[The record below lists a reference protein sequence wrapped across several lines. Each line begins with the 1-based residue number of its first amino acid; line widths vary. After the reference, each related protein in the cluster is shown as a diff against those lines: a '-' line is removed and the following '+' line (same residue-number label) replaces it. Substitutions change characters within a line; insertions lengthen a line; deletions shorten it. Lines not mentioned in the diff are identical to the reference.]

1 MPHCQKEFAKP
12 PVSSRQKKA
21 QQQEKK
27 AAAKAKAAKRAKEE
41 DEEEEARAGEQ
52 QERDPAEV
60 AAELARAREAEEKEA
75 AARKLR
81 DAKMK
86 GGEAFKAGKWA
97 KALEHYCE
105 CIELDPEDYINWSN
119 RAAVHRHQANFEEA
133 LADATKC
140 TELNPEFV
148 KGWARIGGANLALR
162 RFDAAEEA
170 FQHGLTLEPDNAACM
185 DGIEDIA
192 KAREEPADEDESDA
206 LATELKGLDL
216 TQLQARA
223 REEGLDEVKI
233 EEAGGGED
241 PKGALVNLI
250 TAHKYLVNLVTEEL
264 QGLELEQLQARAL
277 EEGLAEEAVT
287 EAASLDDAIGALTAL
302 IVKHLSN
309 DLVDAAIEMQ
319 AEMAEEYDEESD
331 YSDDD
336 GDIDFEVVTV
346 DETDLQPAVGEVFLA
361 GAYIDETYGEL
372 VLPNGARLGNRS
384 LKMFYKQRVRPTN
397 NLQLASAAM
406 DRLNA
411 KIKNRE
417 DRKMMVKNAQ
427 IGLKGALATQP
438 GFKSHHLSQPNN
450 KAMRAIVHHWGG
462 GGGGAHYNMAGSK
475 QYNKGNKV
483 KGVVLRH
490 SVQGA
495 KLQAARNKTNRGNK
509 SVACLQ

>member
-1 MPHCQKEFAKP
+1 
-12 PVSSRQKKA
+12 
-21 QQQEKK
+21 
-27 AAAKAKAAKRAKEE
+27 
-41 DEEEEARAGEQ
+41 
-52 QERDPAEV
+52 
-60 AAELARAREAEEKEA
+60 
-75 AARKLR
+75 
-81 DAKMK
+81 
-86 GGEAFKAGKWA
+86 
-97 KALEHYCE
+97 
-105 CIELDPEDYINWSN
+105 
-119 RAAVHRHQANFEEA
+119 
-133 LADATKC
+133 
-140 TELNPEFV
+140 
-148 KGWARIGGANLALR
+148 
-162 RFDAAEEA
+162 
-170 FQHGLTLEPDNAACM
+170 M